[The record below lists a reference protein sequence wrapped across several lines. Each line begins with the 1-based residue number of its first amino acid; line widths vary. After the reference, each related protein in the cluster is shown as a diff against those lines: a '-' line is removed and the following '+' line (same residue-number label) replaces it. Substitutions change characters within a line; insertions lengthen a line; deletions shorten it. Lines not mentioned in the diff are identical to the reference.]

1 VSALIAAEFL
11 KMRTTRTFWWVALVA
26 IGLTVLVTVVTLATS
41 TTDSEGSARSLV
53 SNIGVPGLFMIVLG
67 VVGAAGEHR
76 HGTITS
82 TFLMAPD
89 RRRALAAKAIAYAIG
104 GLGVGIVTA
113 ALVLAISVPWLSSQ
127 GDPYSSLGLDAGELA
142 TIALGSLAY
151 MAISGA
157 LGVGVGALVTNQVTA
172 VVAVFVILF
181 VVDPVVAALVHSYG
195 KWSLQGLGMELSG
208 NSEDSAGYEL
218 FPLGVAALVYLG
230 YAVALLAVTAGVVT
244 RRDVA

>member
-1 VSALIAAEFL
+1 MSDLVAAEFL

-26 IGLTVLVTVVTLATS
+26 IGLAVLVTVLTLATS

-53 SNIGVPGLFMIVLG
+53 SNMGVPGLFMIVLG
-67 VVGAAGEHR
+67 VVGAAGEYR

-89 RRRALAAKAIAYAIG
+89 RRRALAAKAIAYAVG
-104 GLGVGIVTA
+104 GLGVGVVTA
-113 ALVLAISVPWLSSQ
+113 GLVLAISVPWLSGQ
-127 GDPYSSLGLDAGELA
+127 GHPYASLGLDAGELA
-142 TIALGSLAY
+142 TIVLGSLAY

-157 LGVGVGALVTNQVTA
+157 LGVAVGALVTNQVTA
-172 VVAVFVILF
+172 VVAVFVVLF
-181 VVDPVVAALVHSYG
+181 IVDPVVAALAHSYG
-195 KWSLQGLGMELSG
+195 KFSLQGLGMELSG
-208 NSEDSAGYEL
+208 SSEENAGYDL

-230 YAVALLAVTAGVVT
+230 YAVGLLAATAAVVT